1 MYHCQWRIAEKFS
14 DLATSSTWLDCV
26 RISRLKFE
34 KYFLHKALRLLHHF
48 PPETE
53 TNAGKFWAH
62 PKKIPN
68 AGVVFSATDELH
80 LSFVRTMAQCLA
92 FLWGIQV
99 SITLLFPSSMTPGQN
114 KLERFSLPS
123 FSASNVC
130 WQGQEILTEGEDSAQ
145 LTALY

>member
-1 MYHCQWRIAEKFS
+1 LYYCQRGITKKFS

-99 SITLLFPSSMTPGQN
+99 PMLENNTAVNYHGNFNPANSRVKNRVFSRENTDVRWVGFHPLF
-114 KLERFSLPS
+114 F
-123 FSASNVC
+123 
-130 WQGQEILTEGEDSAQ
+130 
-145 LTALY
+145 